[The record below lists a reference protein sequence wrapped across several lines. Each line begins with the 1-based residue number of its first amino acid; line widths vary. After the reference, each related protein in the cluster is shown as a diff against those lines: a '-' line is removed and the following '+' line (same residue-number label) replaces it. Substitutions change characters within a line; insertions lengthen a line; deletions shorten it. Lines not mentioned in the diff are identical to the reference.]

1 MITEVLMLC
10 LLLVLAQNLLFSG
23 GYGISEVIS
32 TAVTK
37 KRAVFCGLTSICA
50 IALSILSYGVV
61 SVVKLITDNVYIV
74 YTAIIATAAVLY
86 VIMLIIL
93 HILDVKK
100 STLNLLLLSAFN
112 SAVLVIPFAAQSMDS
127 GFLGALFLAIGGAVG
142 YSLALFLVSEGLKRL
157 NYSDMPKAFRG
168 IPAVIIFIGILAMA
182 FVSFSGVPFA
192 V

>member
-1 MITEVLMLC
+1 MLC

-112 SAVLVIPFAAQSMDS
+112 SAVLVIPFAAQNS
-127 GFLGALFLAIGGAVG
+127 GFLGAIFLAIGGAVG

-182 FVSFSGVPFA
+182 FASFSGVPFA